1 MNFKTKLDV
10 QMIWLKNGMSPVLA
24 VLCVSML
31 LCHCRESLPARET
44 ARHLL
49 VQHDSVET
57 ARYEQARFPSPDG
70 IGKIYMGREIAKVM
84 GHWGALWLE
93 RPERAWEERPDIVL
107 QAMELNPTD
116 VVADIGAGTGYF
128 TFRLAERVPKG
139 KVYAVDIQPEM
150 LNFIKERMQEKRVP
164 NIIPTLG
171 TEQNPNLPENSLD
184 KVLLVDA
191 YHEFEYP
198 YEMMQAIVKALKVG
212 GRVIQ
217 VEYRAEDESVPI
229 KPLHKMSEAQAK
241 KEMQA
246 VGLKWLATK
255 SGLPWQHILIF
266 EKPAAAPET
275 LTR

>member
-1 MNFKTKLDV
+1 MKEAG
-10 QMIWLKNGMSPVLA
+10 LKCRYRHAIGSALCIAIVLW
-24 VLCVSML
+24 S
-31 LCHCRESLPARET
+31 SLEFSFGCKAAPHRRFEY
-44 ARHLL
+44 
-49 VQHDSVET
+49 DSLKT
-57 ARYEQARFPSPDG
+57 ARYERACFPSPDG
-70 IGKIYMGREIAKVM
+70 TGKIYMGREIAKVM
-84 GHWGALWLE
+84 GHWGAMWLE

-128 TFRLAERVPKG
+128 TFRIAERVPKG

-150 LNFIKERMQEKRVP
+150 LDFIRERMQKMHTTNV
-164 NIIPTLG
+164 IPTLG
-171 TEQNPNLPENSLD
+171 TKQDPNLPENSLD

-198 YEMMQAIVKALKVG
+198 YEMMQAIVKSLKVG

-217 VEYRAEDESVPI
+217 VEYRAEDETVPI

-246 VGLKWLATK
+246 VGLRWIATK
-255 SGLPWQHILIF
+255 PNLPWQHILIF
-266 EKPAAAPET
+266 EKPATTPKPPT
-275 LTR
+275 K

>member
-1 MNFKTKLDV
+1 MLTALC
-10 QMIWLKNGMSPVLA
+10 MSA
-24 VLCVSML
+24 VLCS
-31 LCHCRESLPARET
+31 CRESAPAHEALWHR
-44 ARHLL
+44 L
-49 VQHDSVET
+49 VEHDSVKT
-57 ARYEQARFPSPDG
+57 ARYEQARFPSADG
-70 IGKIYMGREIAKVM
+70 IGKLYMGREIAKVM
-84 GHWGALWLE
+84 GHWGAMWLE
-93 RPERAWEERPDIVL
+93 RPERASEERPDIVL

-116 VVADIGAGTGYF
+116 AVADIGAGTGYF
-128 TFRLAERVPKG
+128 TFRIAERVPKG

-150 LNFIKERMQEKRVP
+150 LNFIKERMQKTQVT

-198 YEMMQAIVKALKVG
+198 YEMMQEVFKSLKVG

-217 VEYRAEDESVPI
+217 VEYRAEDDSVPI

-246 VGLKWLATK
+246 VGLKWVTTK
-255 SGLPWQHILIF
+255 SDLPWQHILIF
-266 EKPAAAPET
+266 EKPAVTPEP
-275 LTR
+275 LAK

>member
-1 MNFKTKLDV
+1 MLAALC
-10 QMIWLKNGMSPVLA
+10 MGA
-24 VLCVSML
+24 VLCN
-31 LCHCRESLPARET
+31 CRESAPAYET
-44 ARHLL
+44 VWHRR
-49 VQHDSVET
+49 VQHDSVKT
-57 ARYEQARFPSPDG
+57 ARYEQARFPSADG

-128 TFRLAERVPKG
+128 TFRIAERVPKG

-150 LNFIKERMQEKRVP
+150 LNFIKERMQEKRMP

-171 TEQNPNLPENSLD
+171 AEQNPNLPENSLD

-198 YEMMQAIVKALKVG
+198 YEMMQAIFKSLKVG

-217 VEYRAEDESVPI
+217 VEYRAEDEAVPI
-229 KPLHKMSEAQAK
+229 KPLHKMGEAQAK

-246 VGLKWLATK
+246 VGLRWITTK

-266 EKPAAAPET
+266 EKPAATPEP
-275 LTR
+275 LAK